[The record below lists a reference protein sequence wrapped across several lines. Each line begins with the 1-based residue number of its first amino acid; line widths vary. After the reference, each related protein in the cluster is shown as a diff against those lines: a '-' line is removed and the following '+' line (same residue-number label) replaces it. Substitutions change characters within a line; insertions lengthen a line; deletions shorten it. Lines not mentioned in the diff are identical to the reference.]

1 MLSHTL
7 TIVAYAFALVTIIIS
22 GILAANIGAKYLY
35 VHSLRDS
42 PLLTSNGWKAR
53 FIWIGIVSLVW
64 GVAFLVS
71 QLIPFFNQLLTI
83 VSSLFSVWLTYG
95 SAGIIWFW
103 DQSPLLRGYARDANE
118 RKMDSRKKWFFGG
131 IAILTV
137 SDKSPSP
144 SSRLIIL
151 DCSILCY
158 HPIGSIQ
165 CYSRYQRRVQQGDIQ
180 PAIRLLELAN
190 GIIL

>member
-1 MLSHTL
+1 MTSPAFTMLSHTL

-35 VHSLRDS
+35 VHTLRDS
-42 PLLTSNGWKAR
+42 ALLTSNGWKSR

-64 GVAFLVS
+64 FVAFLIS

-103 DQSPLLRGYARDANE
+103 DSSPVMRNFARDANE
-118 RKMDSRKKWFFGG
+118 RKMDTRKKWFFGG
-131 IAILTV
+131 I
-137 SDKSPSP
+137 
-144 SSRLIIL
+144 
-151 DCSILCY
+151 SILVVSLSSS
-158 HPIGSIQ
+158 SISSVLTSQ
-165 CYSRYQRRVQQGDIQ
+165 ICLSLAITPLGLYSAIEGIRAGYSKGTYSR
-180 PAIRLLELAN
+180 PFAC
-190 GIIL
+190 

>member
-103 DQSPLLRGYARDANE
+103 DQSPLFRGYARDANE

-137 SDKSPSP
+137 SDISLSP

-151 DCSILCY
+151 DCSILCH
-158 HPIGSIQ
+158 HPFGSIQ
-165 CYSRYQRRVQQGDIQ
+165 CYSRYQRRV
-180 PAIRLLELAN
+180 
-190 GIIL
+190 

>member
-1 MLSHTL
+1 LSYVHSCPILSKPLTIQGTLVYVFGGQYVTSPAFTMLSHTL

-35 VHSLRDS
+35 VHTLRDS

-103 DQSPLLRGYARDANE
+103 DQSPLFRGYARDANE

-137 SDKSPSP
+137 RFALSHS
-144 SSRLIIL
+144 
-151 DCSILCY
+151 
-158 HPIGSIQ
+158 
-165 CYSRYQRRVQQGDIQ
+165 
-180 PAIRLLELAN
+180 
-190 GIIL
+190 

>member
-1 MLSHTL
+1 VFGGQYVTSPAFTMLSHTL

-35 VHSLRDS
+35 VHTLRDS
-42 PLLTSNGWKAR
+42 SLLTSNGWKAR

-64 GVAFLVS
+64 FVAFLVS

-103 DQSPLLRGYARDANE
+103 DQSPMMRNYARDPNE
-118 RKMDSRKKWFFGG
+118 RKMDTKKKWWFGA
-131 IAILTV
+131 IAILVV
-137 SDKSPSP
+137 SP
-144 SSRLIIL
+144 
-151 DCSILCY
+151 C
-158 HPIGSIQ
+158 
-165 CYSRYQRRVQQGDIQ
+165 
-180 PAIRLLELAN
+180 LLAL
-190 GIIL
+190 